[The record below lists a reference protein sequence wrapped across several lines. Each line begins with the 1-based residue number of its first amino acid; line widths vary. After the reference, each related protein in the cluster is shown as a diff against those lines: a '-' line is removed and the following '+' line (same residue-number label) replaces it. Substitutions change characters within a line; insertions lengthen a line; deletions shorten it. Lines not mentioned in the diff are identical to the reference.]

1 MGKRACVFVCLFAS
15 EGILR
20 RARRKWER
28 EGEKEKERKRKRE
41 REKRAPFTCIF
52 VFYEFRRKTEE
63 KSKTTTKKK
72 THEGNMGS
80 IMEEPTFMRI
90 VLHVFGLRADIIST
104 EFTRFSMPRPRG
116 NCPYLTP
123 QFIREGEQEPQRYA
137 PPTVDQLR
145 LALVSDAEEMGNWG
159 TTAPLLLEKTR
170 PSLNG
175 NDMDANLLY
184 FTASVKV
191 PASSVKE
198 HALRFR
204 LVIVDEPL
212 LSAIATMSTTAS
224 SSSGVSLCLTKG
236 IRPGAAIVAVENAYW
251 QPDTVTLVSSDT
263 QDGKIW
269 HAYIDLRDRVVHFS
283 RASKQFPFLSQL
295 CKDEKEN
302 SASKAGPLLSL
313 TFYANDP
320 RTRFERQ
327 AWLESLPPQRR
338 DAMIYLQQEY
348 RRQCNE
354 DNMSGGEPL
363 SPSSSFEVED
373 IYPVRCDGSCWCE
386 GHLPT
391 PAPME
396 KQNQVLKQATKRRQR
411 RKEPENDKE
420 VLLHNP
426 HRHTPCMEPMEVESA
441 SVEPAADYASRN
453 CLQCKQQLSQSS
465 ENTSFFC
472 EDAIT
477 AVMRRGW
484 CVEPLHSSDPVRPF
498 SPGDPQFTMR
508 VWHSTVNVAP
518 LKERGLQIEAMMPIP
533 IYDMNR
539 RKDSLHSIKLAPSLT
554 PTDSSSTIAFAECHQ
569 VNNTNDD
576 ERIEWNASNNS
587 NETNTCSPSGFS
599 TTVIGVRWVKGVA
612 VLQPPLF
619 KHHTSGTL
627 AIPLCFMEIPEAGG
641 SPVTYW
647 HTIYVQYL
655 FVFPFHYKQRCTLEV
670 VRSLSSLGRLA
681 TKKPVGHRGLGKTYT
696 RSMPIEASDEATSS
710 STAPRRVKPH
720 RLTVKLAENSLESI
734 NAAHRRGCD
743 MVEFDVMLTRDRIP
757 VIFHDPLI
765 QLQASKKRGAGTR
778 NGRVERKVSNS
789 LPSLDFGCSPVF
801 MDNLHLYPQMNL
813 SPHSPA
819 FLASAS
825 PSFATFSER
834 TPAQLL
840 QLCMYSL
847 PNFTSVPIALHQ
859 LTKRQ
864 LDVVTTETF
873 THMKDTNTLRNLI
886 LRHWNQ
892 ILRVYRNRT
901 RRRYLSIHEIQP
913 PEGENDFASCL
924 PNESDASCREHQKDD
939 VYNKYLHH
947 RQRILAQQEDVTNHI
962 CTLEDL
968 FEGTPASL
976 RFDLEVKFPFQPIG
990 DKNLFLQ
997 IDAFEVNAFVDDIL
1011 RVVFAYA
1018 DQRQSVQDERGCV
1031 TERPRDVI
1039 FSSFE
1044 PDVCLAL
1051 KMKQSRFDVVFL
1063 CDTEMSE
1070 DFKDYRCFGL
1080 VEGALQF
1087 SVFMHLSGVS
1097 ILAASLC
1104 TREQM
1109 KIPSTRSIS
1118 RLPRQPASLQAEIQQ
1133 QEGRQKDI
1141 MDLRNGNYNSHA
1153 NTRTDEDVTDR
1164 RSSSVD
1170 QREAE
1175 WALFDC
1181 SRGKAIAA
1189 YAHAHKQLIW
1199 TWGEMNNDAQF
1210 TYVQSKVFRIDAIIT
1225 DNVPLWTSA
1234 QGVDTPNTT
1243 VST

>member
-1 MGKRACVFVCLFAS
+1 
-15 EGILR
+15 
-20 RARRKWER
+20 
-28 EGEKEKERKRKRE
+28 
-41 REKRAPFTCIF
+41 
-52 VFYEFRRKTEE
+52 
-63 KSKTTTKKK
+63 
-72 THEGNMGS
+72 
-80 IMEEPTFMRI
+80 MEEPTFMRI
-90 VLHVFGLRADIIST
+90 VLHVFGLRDEIVSA
-104 EFTRFSMPRPRG
+104 EFVRFSMPRPRG
-116 NCPYLTP
+116 KCPYLTP
-123 QFIREGEQEPQRYA
+123 QFIREGEQEQQRYI
-137 PPTVDQLR
+137 PPSVDQLR
-145 LALVSDAEEMGNWG
+145 LALVSDAEEMGEWG

-170 PSLNG
+170 PSLSGNEMRNG
-175 NDMDANLLY
+175 NDVNDNFLY
-184 FTASVKV
+184 FTASVQV

-198 HALRFR
+198 HTLRFR
-204 LVIVDEPL
+204 LVIVDKPL
-212 LSAIATMSTTAS
+212 LSAIAAMSTTAT
-224 SSSGVSLCLTKG
+224 SSSGMGLCVAEG

-251 QPDTVTLVSSDT
+251 QPETVTLVPSDSH
-263 QDGKIW
+263 DGKTW

-295 CKDEKEN
+295 CKADKAN
-302 SASKAGPLLSL
+302 CAPKAGPLLSL
-313 TFYANDP
+313 TLYANDP
-320 RTRFERQ
+320 RTRFERK
-327 AWLESLPPQRR
+327 AWLESLPPQLR
-338 DAMIYLQQEY
+338 DAMMYLENEHRSQL
-348 RRQCNE
+348 NE
-354 DNMSGGEPL
+354 DNTSGGEPL
-363 SPSSSFEVED
+363 SPSTSFEVED

-396 KQNQVLKQATKRRQR
+396 KQKKVLKQATKRLQR
-411 RKEPENDKE
+411 RKEPENGKE
-420 VLLHNP
+420 VLLHSP
-426 HRHTPCMEPMEVESA
+426 HRHIPCREPMELESSPVEA
-441 SVEPAADYASRN
+441 VADYASRN
-453 CLQCKQQLSQSS
+453 CLQCKRQLSQSS
-465 ENTSFFC
+465 ENTSSFR

-539 RKDSLHSIKLAPSLT
+539 RKDSMISNKVAFSLT
-554 PTDSSSTIAFAECHQ
+554 PTDSSSTILFSESHQ
-569 VNNTNDD
+569 YDNRNDG
-576 ERIEWNASNNS
+576 ERVEWSASHNS
-587 NETNTCSPSGFS
+587 NETSNFTPSGYS
-599 TTVIGVRWVKGVA
+599 TTVVGVRWVKGVA

-641 SPVTYW
+641 SPVAHW

-655 FVFPFHYKQRCTLEV
+655 FVFPFHYQQRCTLEV

-681 TKKPVGHRGLGKTYT
+681 TKKLVGHRGLGKTYT
-696 RSMPIEASDEATSS
+696 RSIPIEASDETSSS
-710 STAPRRVKPH
+710 STATKRMKPN

-778 NGRVERKVSNS
+778 NGRVERKVSSS
-789 LPSLDFGCSPVF
+789 LPPLDFGFSPVF
-801 MDNLHLYPQMNL
+801 MDHLPLNPQLQL
-813 SPHSPA
+813 SAHSPA

-834 TPAQLL
+834 RPSQLL
-840 QLCMYSL
+840 QLCMHSL

-901 RRRYLSIHEIQP
+901 RQKYLQMHKIRP
-913 PEGENDFASCL
+913 PEGEDEFSGCL
-924 PNESDASCREHQKDD
+924 PNELGASCHEHQKADE
-939 VYNKYLHH
+939 YNKFLHH

-990 DKNLFLQ
+990 DKNLFFQ

-1031 TERPRDVI
+1031 TDRPRDVI

-1044 PDVCLAL
+1044 PDICLAL

-1104 TREQM
+1104 TKEQM
-1109 KIPSTRSIS
+1109 KIPSTRSVS
-1118 RLPRQPASLQAEIQQ
+1118 RLPRQPTSLEIEIQQ
-1133 QEGRQKDI
+1133 EERLQKDTMNI
-1141 MDLRNGNYNSHA
+1141 QNGNYDPYTNTHA
-1153 NTRTDEDVTDR
+1153 IDNVPDG
-1164 RSSSVD
+1164 RSSLD

-1175 WALFDC
+1175 WASFDC

-1199 TWGEMNNDAQF
+1199 TWGEMNNDGQF
-1210 TYVQSKVFRIDAIIT
+1210 TYVQSKVFKIDAIIT
-1225 DNVPLWTSA
+1225 DNVPLWTSLQEA
-1234 QGVDTPNTT
+1234 DTPETT